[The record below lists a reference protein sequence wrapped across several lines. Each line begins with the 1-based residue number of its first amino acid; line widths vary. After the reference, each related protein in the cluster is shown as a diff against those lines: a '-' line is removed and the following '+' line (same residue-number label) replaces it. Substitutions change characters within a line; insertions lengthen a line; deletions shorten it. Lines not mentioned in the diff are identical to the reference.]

1 MRTFALMMI
10 AAVVTIT
17 LIANAGLGG
26 LFVFVNSIPGADLTL
41 HFGLYALL
49 SLAIVLWLAP
59 RFSWRG
65 RLCLVAGL
73 VVLVTLEEMSQS
85 LVASRNYS
93 LMDLLFSIAG
103 LFAGAAAALLFQ
115 AWISRRRLPEGV
127 EAV

>member
-1 MRTFALMMI
+1 MRAFALTMI

-17 LIANAGLGG
+17 MIANAGRGG
-26 LFVFVNSIPGADLTL
+26 LFVFVNSVPGADLTL

-49 SLAIVLWLAP
+49 SLAIVSWLAP
-59 RFSWRG
+59 RFFWRG
-65 RLCLVAGL
+65 RLCLVAVL

-85 LVASRNYS
+85 LLASRSYS

-103 LFAGAAAALLFQ
+103 LLAGAATALLFQ
-115 AWISRRRLPEGV
+115 SWVSRRRLPESS

>member
-1 MRTFALMMI
+1 MRAFALMMI

-17 LIANAGLGG
+17 LIANAGLGRI
-26 LFVFVNSIPGADLTL
+26 FVFVNSIPGADLTL

-49 SLAIVLWLAP
+49 SLAVVAWLAP

-65 RLCLVAGL
+65 RLGLVAVL
-73 VVLVTLEEMSQS
+73 AILVTLEEMSQS

-103 LFAGAAAALLFQ
+103 LLAGAAAALIVHS
-115 AWISRRRLPEGV
+115 WMSRRGV
-127 EAV
+127 SERVQAA